1 MTVLK
6 LFLRIGVLVSLS
18 AVSALAELPAGFDLG
33 APLPVDPAVR
43 VGELENGLRFYVKEN
58 REPAGRAS
66 LRLVV
71 NAGSLQEEDNQRGLA
86 HFLEHMAFNGT
97 RHFEKME
104 LVNFLERIGMRFG
117 QHLNAS
123 TSFDQTLYQ
132 LEVPWDDEGVVDKA
146 FLILEDWASGIT
158 LDPEE
163 VHRERGIIEEE
174 WRSGQGAGQRVRD
187 KQYPLIYFK
196 SHYANRLPIG
206 SMVVVKN
213 APAERLVD
221 FYRNWYR
228 PNLMAVIAVGD
239 FDGAEVEREI
249 RRRFSDL
256 KNPEGAPERLTY
268 PVPDHEETLFS
279 IVTDPELTGTSAQ
292 VILKVDPDPDATG
305 ADYRRHMVQRI
316 YLSLVNQRLTERA
329 LEAEPPYLSAGVGQT
344 KLGREKGAY
353 TMSVNLIEGKELAG
367 LEAMAAEVARASRDG
382 FSQSELDREIAST
395 LRFYDRI
402 YEERDKSPSSTFAS
416 EFTRA
421 FLEGEPIPGIELER
435 AMARAFLSDL
445 ELAEVNEVGKV
456 FASDRN
462 RVILFTAPEKE
473 GVALPEKEALLG
485 AIEAGRATELEGY
498 VDQVSDAPLM
508 EELPTPG
515 TIASESYREDVG
527 VYDWTLSNGARVI
540 VKPTDFK
547 NDQILM
553 TAFSEG
559 GTSLVMDDELVSAMT
574 ATMVL
579 GESGIGPFS
588 AIELEKKLA
597 GMALSLSPAIG
608 DNSEGLSGSTSP
620 KDLEVFFK
628 LLHLQVTAPNEE
640 NLAKAFQSVKA
651 RVSANIANRQNSPQ
665 AVFQDAISAKLFGD
679 HPRHRPLSMEL
690 LDEMEP
696 GLSLEVFRDRFQNA
710 GDFTF
715 VFVGA
720 IEIESF
726 RELVGRYVA
735 SLPTKGGE
743 REAARF
749 RGDKPATGQQSVVV
763 RMGLEEKSTIRVL
776 FHGDA
781 EWSPEARYALSFAR
795 GVLNIRLREVLRE
808 ENSGVYGVGVFGS
821 LNREPYGSYSSGF
834 GFSCDPGNAELLV
847 RLALNEIAG
856 LQQIGPRPEDV
867 QKVKELHLREHEKG
881 LRENSFWLNNLA
893 GMAREGRDFAEALS
907 FPDRVRA
914 FDPAEARRA
923 AQLYFNMEN
932 MLIASLQPKYGE

>member
-1 MTVLK
+1 M
-6 LFLRIGVLVSLS
+6 
-18 AVSALAELPAGFDLG
+18 
-33 APLPVDPAVR
+33 
-43 VGELENGLRFYVKEN
+43 
-58 REPAGRAS
+58 
-66 LRLVV
+66 V

-123 TSFDQTLYQ
+123 TSFDQTIYQ
-132 LEVPWDDEGVVDKA
+132 LEVPWGDVEVVEKA

-158 LDPEE
+158 LDPAE
-163 VHRERGIIEEE
+163 VQRERGVIEEE

-187 KQYPLIYFK
+187 KQYPLIYYK

-206 SMVVVKN
+206 SMIVVKN

-221 FYRNWYR
+221 FYRSWYR

-239 FDGAEVEREI
+239 FDGAEVERQI
-249 RRRFSDL
+249 RRRFAGL

-279 IVTDPELTGTSAQ
+279 VVTDPELTGTSAQ
-292 VILKVDPDPDATG
+292 VILKVDPEPDSTG

-316 YLSLVNQRLTERA
+316 YLSLVNQRLAERA
-329 LEAEPPYLSAGVGQT
+329 LEADPPYLAAGVGQT

-353 TMSVNLIEGKELAG
+353 TMSASLIGGKELSG

-382 FSQSELDREIAST
+382 FSRSELDREIAST
-395 LRFYDRI
+395 LRFYDRL
-402 YEERDKSPSSTFAS
+402 YEERDKSPSAAFAS

-435 AMARAFLSDL
+435 AMAHAFLGDL
-445 ELAEVNEVGKV
+445 ELEEVNAVGKV

-462 RVILFTAPEKE
+462 RVILFTAPEAE
-473 GVALPEKEALLG
+473 GVALPEREALLG
-485 AIEAGRATELEGY
+485 AIESGRATDLGAY
-498 VDQVSDAPLM
+498 VDQVSDVPLM
-508 EELPTPG
+508 AEPPEAG
-515 TIASESYREDVG
+515 SIVSESYREDVG
-527 VYDWTLSNGARVI
+527 VHDWTLSNGARVI
-540 VKPTDFK
+540 VKATDFK

-553 TAFSEG
+553 SAFSEG
-559 GTSLVMDDELVSAMT
+559 GTSLVMDDELVAAMT

-579 GESGIGPFS
+579 GESGIGPFT

-597 GMALSLSPAIG
+597 GLTLSLSPAIG
-608 DNSEGLSGSTSP
+608 DSSEGLSGSASP
-620 KDLEVFFK
+620 RDLEAFFK
-628 LLHLQVTAPNEE
+628 LLHLQVTAPNEG
-640 NLAKAFQSVKA
+640 NLANAFQSVKA

-665 AVFQDAISAKLFGD
+665 AVFQDAIAAKLYGD
-679 HPRHRPLSMEL
+679 HPRHRPLSVEL
-690 LDEMEP
+690 LDEMEA

-720 IEIESF
+720 IDLEPF
-726 RELVGRYVA
+726 KELVKTYVA
-735 SLPTKGGE
+735 SLPTRGGE

-749 RGDKPATGQQSVVV
+749 HGDKPASGQSSVVV

-776 FHGDA
+776 FNGDA
-781 EWSPEARYALSFAR
+781 EWSPEARYALSFVR

-808 ENSGVYGVGVFGS
+808 ENSGVYGVGVFGA
-821 LNREPYGSYSSGF
+821 LNRDPYGSYSSGF

-847 RLALNEIAG
+847 RLALNEIAA
-856 LQQIGPRPEDV
+856 LQQVGPRPEDV

-881 LRENSFWLNNLA
+881 LRENPFWLNNLA
-893 GMAREGRDFAEALS
+893 GMAREGRDFAEVSS
-907 FPDRVRA
+907 FPERVRA
-914 FDPAEARRA
+914 FDPAEVRRA